1 MYILLHLVVFF
12 LHCIIF
18 EGNPT
23 MLDDDGMQI
32 FVKRIGTGNTI
43 TLNVEEKTEIDTVKA
58 IIKNMEGIPKVQQRL
73 ICRENIGRWHSTF

>member
-1 MYILLHLVVFF
+1 
-12 LHCIIF
+12 
-18 EGNPT
+18 

-58 IIKNMEGIPKVQQRL
+58 IIKNIEGIPKVQQRL
-73 ICRENIGRWHSTF
+73 IFAQKTLEDGTVLSNGIQNESTINLVL